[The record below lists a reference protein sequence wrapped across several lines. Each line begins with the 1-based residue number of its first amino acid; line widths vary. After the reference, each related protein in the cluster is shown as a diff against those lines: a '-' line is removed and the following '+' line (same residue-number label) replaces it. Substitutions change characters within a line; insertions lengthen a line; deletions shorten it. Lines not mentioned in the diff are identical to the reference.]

1 MKPVLIIIMFR
12 IPGLIGGSVVIE
24 TVFSYPGIGLTMTNS
39 IVSNDYPTVMVI
51 TLIIA
56 AVMLICS
63 FMVDVF
69 NALLDPRVRL
79 GE

>member
-1 MKPVLIIIMFR
+1 MFR
-12 IPGLIGGSVVIE
+12 IPALIGGSVVIE
-24 TVFSYPGIGLTMTNS
+24 SVFSYPGIGTAMTNA
-39 IVSNDYPTVMVI
+39 VTNMDYNLVLVI